1 MNKLCWGDRIMRFLK
16 IGIFYLLG
24 VFGIICISVFPHF
37 FATESLSN
45 LFEYVKDLGSF
56 FTGLFQ
62 TESWMYQAPRSP
74 GDYSLLGT
82 LWEPYVYSMQL
93 FLGAILLGF
102 ALAFMFAFAANFLSQ
117 KIMRWV
123 KRILDLLE
131 SVPDVVIAVSL
142 QALSIYIYKS
152 SGVDLFRVAG
162 YMDEN
167 VYFAPIVTLA
177 IMPMISLFKI
187 LLFRIEEEFLK
198 DYVVFLK
205 SKGIHKTGIL
215 VRHVLKNV
223 LPTTF
228 QHSKVI
234 IWTTLSS
241 QFIIEY
247 LFNTHGVTFFILD
260 SFTPMTIA
268 VTLVLIF
275 TPFFIFFQ
283 LVDLYLYEDPL
294 HSQNVMINKNQ
305 PFNPIQSIK
314 NWVSAVSRTRLSD
327 VKPWKPIVYV
337 GRLFSRHMKNY
348 KFAIGSLFFIGI
360 ISVSIIY
367 SITTNDH
374 VDQVTII
381 YEADGQTIKSIPPHP
396 PGMPFLLGSDS
407 IGFDY
412 LDRLI
417 IGAKF
422 TLIFGLLIAG
432 LRVLFGLLGGILFS
446 FFLKGKKQGWVEKL
460 VDSIHFL
467 PLTVIA
473 YVLLQP
479 ILTVRPGMV
488 TYTLTERIVLEI
500 IILTAIVIPLTTVL
514 IGNNIKEVLQSEFIM
529 SAKVLGG
536 SKFYILMRHVLP
548 HVGPRV
554 VILFG
559 QQFIQVLLVFIHLGV
574 FSFFFGGTIFER
586 GSPAMSVTNE
596 WSGLIGAAKNEI
608 GSGNTQIWL
617 ILCPL
622 VAFMLS
628 IFAMQFIIKGVKE
641 VQQAKLGGLYHFR
654 KGKKK
659 RNTLRSNDIPE
670 HNITTESFQRIGND
684 RK

>member
-1 MNKLCWGDRIMRFLK
+1 MKFLK
-16 IGIFYLLG
+16 MGLFYLIGI
-24 VFGIICISVFPHF
+24 FGIICISVFPHF
-37 FATESLSN
+37 FATAGLSN
-45 LFEYVKDLGSF
+45 PFEYVKDLGSF
-56 FTGLFQ
+56 FLGLFQ
-62 TESWMYQAPRSP
+62 TESWMFQAAHSP

-93 FLGAILLGF
+93 FFGAILLGF
-102 ALAFMFAFAANFLSQ
+102 SLAFILAFAANFLPRKVMQ
-117 KIMRWV
+117 WV
-123 KRILDLLE
+123 KRTLDLLE

-234 IWTTLSS
+234 IWATLSS

-260 SFTPMTIA
+260 SFNSMTIA

-275 TPFFIFFQ
+275 TPFFVFFQ

-294 HSQNVMINKNQ
+294 HSQNIMVNNNQ
-305 PFNPIQSIK
+305 PFNPVQSIK
-314 NWVSAVSRTRLSD
+314 NLVNAVSRIRLND
-327 VKPWKPIVYV
+327 VKPWKPFVYV
-337 GRLFSRHMKNY
+337 GGLFFRHMKNY
-348 KFAIGSLFFIGI
+348 KFAIGSLFFIVVIGV
-360 ISVSIIY
+360 SVIY
-367 SITTNDH
+367 STTTNDH
-374 VDQVTII
+374 VDQVRII
-381 YEADGQTIKSIPPHP
+381 YEADGLTIKSIPPHP
-396 PGMPFLLGSDS
+396 PGMPFLLGSDNV
-407 IGFDY
+407 GFDY

-417 IGAKF
+417 IGAKY

-432 LRVLFGLLGGILFS
+432 LRVLLGLLGGILFA
-446 FFLKGKKQGWVEKL
+446 FFLKGKKQGWIERL

-479 ILTVRPGMV
+479 ILSVRPGMV
-488 TYTLTERIVLEI
+488 TYSLTERIILEI

-514 IGNNIKEVLQSEFIM
+514 IGNNVKDVLQSEFIM

-536 SKFYILMRHVLP
+536 SKFYILVRHVLP

-554 VILFG
+554 AILFG

-574 FSFFFGGTIFER
+574 FSFFFGGTVFRR
-586 GSPAMSVTNE
+586 GSPPMSVTNE

-641 VQQAKLGGLYHFR
+641 VQQAKLGGVYKFR
-654 KGKKK
+654 RGKKK
-659 RNTLRSNDIPE
+659 RNATSSNEIPE
-670 HNITTESFQRIGND
+670 HKFTKESFRRVGNG
-684 RK
+684 RR